1 MQTDRHFSSLVHG
14 VDVKIIVDM
23 QHATSDTWIDFA

>member
-14 VDVKIIVDM
+14 VDVKIIVNM
-23 QHATSDTWIDFA
+23 QHAVSGTWIDFA